1 MRRLDVAGET
11 RWRVGEVAR
20 ATGLSVRTLR
30 HYDALGLVRPAERT
44 AAGYREYSADDVR
57 RVYCVRSLQ
66 GLGLSLV
73 EIRGLLEDSARDLP
87 ALVQRQIERAD
98 LEIRA
103 ATLLRRRLQT
113 LAEALRE
120 TAAPLD
126 GIRDVLEVIAMT
138 GQYYTA
144 EQLEQLERRAEAL
157 GPGALEASQRAWATL
172 IEEMEAARVSNA
184 DPASPEV
191 QALVARWSALIEQFT
206 GGDAGIRASL
216 ERMYQDQGVETAS
229 RGMVAPELMAYV
241 GRAMG
246 ASEGSASEGGASGS

>member
-1 MRRLDVAGET
+1 MRRLDTPGGA
-11 RWRVGEVAR
+11 RWRVGAVAR
-20 ATGLSVRTLR
+20 ATGLCVRTLR

-66 GLGLSLV
+66 GLGLSLG

-103 ATLLRRRLQT
+103 AKLLRRRLQT

-120 TAAPLD
+120 SAAPLD
-126 GIRDVLEVIAMT
+126 GIRAVLEVIAMT
-138 GQYYTA
+138 GQYYTP
-144 EQLEQLERRAEAL
+144 EQLEQLERRAEAM
-157 GPGALEASQRAWATL
+157 GPGGLEAAQRAWATL
-172 IEEMEAARVSNA
+172 IEEMEAARTSNA
-184 DPASPEV
+184 DPASAEV
-191 QALVARWSALIEQFT
+191 QALAARWRDLIAQFT

-229 RGMVAPELMAYV
+229 RGTVSPELMAYV
-241 GRAMG
+241 GRATNAAG
-246 ASEGSASEGGASGS
+246 DASAR